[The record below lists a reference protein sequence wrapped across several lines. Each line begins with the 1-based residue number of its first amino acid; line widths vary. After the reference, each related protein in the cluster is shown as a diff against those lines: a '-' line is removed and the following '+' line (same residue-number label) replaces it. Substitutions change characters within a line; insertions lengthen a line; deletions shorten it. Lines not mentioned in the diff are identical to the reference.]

1 MIRDKVIRIGG
12 AAAFYGDTSIS
23 APQLIHG
30 GNLDYLIFDYLAEV
44 TMMIFA
50 RVKAKYPQLG
60 YARDFVD
67 IVMRENIRDIASRGI
82 KVITNAGGV
91 NPRACRD
98 SLLSLANEMGIDL
111 KVAIIEGDDLMPR
124 LTELREWGITD
135 MYSDEPWPDN
145 MMSINAYLGVQPI
158 VESLAMGADI
168 VLTGRI
174 PDSALTLGPL
184 IHEFGW
190 SYQDYDLL
198 AHGSLAGHIIECG
211 AQATGGLHTDW
222 ELVPD
227 WEHIGYP
234 IAECHAD
241 GTFIITKPPET
252 GGLVTPATVGEQLL
266 YEIGDP
272 QAYILPDVV
281 CDFTG
286 VKIEQVGKERVR
298 VTGTVGRPPTDT
310 YKVSAGFHDGYRC
323 IAMLPVIGIDAALK
337 AERQAKAIIERTR
350 TMLRQRDF
358 ADYRAVWIE
367 LLGAEASYGA
377 NSRSRKTRE
386 VACKIA
392 VEHDEREPLDIFARE
407 VYAPVTSMS
416 PGTTGWYG
424 GRPSVSAV
432 VRLFSFLI
440 PKTELSITVT
450 LDEETQPVIIV
461 TEGGFDS
468 TTLPRLAIP
477 EDEPFAGETVTVPL
491 IKLAWGRSGDKGN
504 NCNIGIIARKPEY
517 LPYIRAALTTDSV
530 MRYMAHTFEGAKNPR
545 VERFELPGFNAINL
559 LLHESLG
566 GGGMASLR
574 LDVLAKG
581 MAQQLLDF
589 PIPVPAEL
597 ARKEGIE
604 IIPEF

>member
-1 MIRDKVIRIGG
+1 MIGDKVIRIGG
-12 AAAFYGDTSIS
+12 ASAFYGDSSLST
-23 APQLIHG
+23 PQLIHG
-30 GNLDYLIFDYLAEV
+30 GNLDYIIFDYLAEV
-44 TMMIFA
+44 TMMILA
-50 RVKAKYPQLG
+50 RVKAKHPKLG
-60 YARDFVD
+60 YASDFVD
-67 IVMRENIRDIASRGI
+67 VVMRENIRDIASQGI
-82 KVITNAGGV
+82 KVICNAGGV

-98 SLLSLANEMGIDL
+98 SLLSLANEFGIDL
-111 KVAIIEGDDLMPR
+111 KVAIVEGDDLMPR
-124 LTELREWGITD
+124 LAELRERGIAD
-135 MYSDEPWPDN
+135 MYSGEPWPET

-158 VESLAMGADI
+158 VDSLAMGADI

-198 AHGSLAGHIIECG
+198 AQGSLAGHIIECG

-227 WEHIGYP
+227 WANIGYP
-234 IAECHAD
+234 VAECHAD
-241 GTFIITKPPET
+241 GSFLITKPQET

-286 VKIEQVGKERVR
+286 VKIEQVDDDRVR
-298 VTGTVGRPPTDT
+298 VTGAVGHPPTDT

-323 IAMLPVIGIDAALK
+323 IAMLPVIGIDAARK
-337 AERQAKAIIERTR
+337 AERQAKAVIERTHA
-350 TMLRQRDF
+350 MLRQRNF
-358 ADYRAVWIE
+358 AGYRAVLIE

-392 VEHDEREPLDIFARE
+392 VEHDEREPLLIFARE
-407 VYAPVTSMS
+407 VYAPVPSMS
-416 PGTTGWYG
+416 PGTTGWYE
-424 GRPSVSAV
+424 GRPSVSAI

-440 PKTELSITVT
+440 PKSELSITVT
-450 LDEETQPVIIV
+450 LDSETRPVAV
-461 TEGGFDS
+461 ETEGNFDPA
-468 TTLPRLAIP
+468 TLPRLVIP
-477 EDEPFAGETVTVPL
+477 ENQPVAGETATVPL
-491 IKLAWGRSGDKGN
+491 ISLAWGRSGDKGN
-504 NCNIGIIARKPEY
+504 DCNIGIIARKPEY
-517 LPYIRAALTTDSV
+517 LPYIRAALTPDAV

-545 VERFELPGFNAINL
+545 VERFELPGFNAMNF

-574 LDVLAKG
+574 MDMLAKG

-589 PIPVPAEL
+589 SIPVPVEL
-597 ARKEGIE
+597 VREEGLGVT
-604 IIPEF
+604 PGL

>member
-1 MIRDKVIRIGG
+1 MNRDKVIRIGG

-30 GNLDYLIFDYLAEV
+30 GNIDYLIFDYLAEV
-44 TMMIFA
+44 TLMIFT

-67 IVMRENIRDIASRGI
+67 VVMRENIRDIAARGI

-111 KVAIIEGDDLMPR
+111 KVAIVEGDDLMPR
-124 LTELREWGITD
+124 HTELSEWGITD
-135 MYSDEPWPDN
+135 MYSGEPWPDN

-198 AHGSLAGHIIECG
+198 AQGSLAGHIIECG

-241 GTFIITKPPET
+241 GSFIITKPPET

-350 TMLRQRDF
+350 NMLRQRDF
-358 ADYRAVWIE
+358 TDYRAVWIE

-450 LDEETQPVIIV
+450 VDGETRPVIIV
-461 TEGGFDS
+461 TEGGFDY
-468 TTLPRLAIP
+468 TTLPRIAIL

-504 NCNIGIIARKPEY
+504 NCNIGIIARKPQY

-530 MRYMAHTFEGAKNPR
+530 MSYMAHTFEGAKNPR

-597 ARKEGIE
+597 ARKEEIE
-604 IIPEF
+604 ITPEF

>member
-1 MIRDKVIRIGG
+1 MIGDKVVRIGG
-12 AAAFYGDTSIS
+12 ASAFYGDTSIS

-30 GNLDYLIFDYLAEV
+30 GNLNYIIFDYLAEV
-44 TMMIFA
+44 TMMILA

-60 YARDFVD
+60 YATDFVD
-67 IVMRENIRDIASRGI
+67 IVMRENIRDIASQGI
-82 KVITNAGGV
+82 KVISNAGGV

-98 SLLSLANEMGIDL
+98 SLLSLANEFGIDL
-111 KVAIIEGDDLMPR
+111 KVAIVEGDDLMPR
-124 LTELREWGITD
+124 LADLRERGIAD
-135 MYSDEPWPDN
+135 MYSGERWPET

-198 AHGSLAGHIIECG
+198 AQGSLAGHIIECG

-222 ELVPD
+222 ELVPN
-227 WEHIGYP
+227 WANIGYP
-234 IAECHAD
+234 IAECHPD
-241 GTFIITKPPET
+241 GSFIISKPQET

-281 CDFTG
+281 CDFTQ
-286 VKIEQVGKERVR
+286 VKIEQVGDDRVR
-298 VTGTVGRPPTDT
+298 VTGAVGRPPTDT

-323 IAMLPVIGIDAALK
+323 IAMLPVIGIDAARK
-337 AERQAKAIIERTR
+337 ADRQAKAVIERTR
-350 TMLRQRDF
+350 AMLRKQNF
-358 ADYRAVWIE
+358 ADYRAVLIE

-377 NSRSRKTRE
+377 NSRARKARE

-392 VEHDEREPLDIFARE
+392 VEHDEREPLLIFARE

-416 PGTTGWYG
+416 PGTTGWYE
-424 GRPSVSAV
+424 GRPSVSAI

-440 PKTELSITVT
+440 PKSELSITVT
-450 LDEETQPVIIV
+450 LGGEPRPVAVETV
-461 TEGGFDS
+461 GDFDP
-468 TTLPRLAIP
+468 TTLPRLTIP
-477 EDEPFAGETVTVPL
+477 ENPAVTGETATVPL
-491 IKLAWGRSGDKGN
+491 ISLAWGRSGDKGN
-504 NCNIGIIARKPEY
+504 DCNIGIIARKPEY
-517 LPYIRAALTTDSV
+517 LPYIRTALTPDAV
-530 MRYMAHTFEGAKNPR
+530 MRYMAHTFEGARNPR

-574 LDVLAKG
+574 MDMLAKG

-589 PIPVPAEL
+589 PVQVPVVL
-597 ARKEGIE
+597 AREEGLQALKG
-604 IIPEF
+604 F

>member
-1 MIRDKVIRIGG
+1 MIGDTVVRIGG
-12 AAAFYGDTSIS
+12 ASAFYGDTSLS

-30 GNLDYLIFDYLAEV
+30 GNLDYIIFDYLAEV
-44 TMMIFA
+44 TMMILA
-50 RVKAKYPQLG
+50 RVKAKHPQLG
-60 YARDFVD
+60 YASDFVD
-67 IVMRENIRDIASRGI
+67 VVMRENIRDIASQGI

-98 SLLSLANEMGIDL
+98 SLLSLADEYGIDL
-111 KVAIIEGDDLMPR
+111 KVAIVEGDDLMPR
-124 LTELREWGITD
+124 LAELRERGIAD
-135 MYSDEPWPDN
+135 MYSGEPWPET

-158 VESLAMGADI
+158 VDSLAMGADI

-198 AHGSLAGHIIECG
+198 AQGSLAGHIIECG

-222 ELVPD
+222 ERVPD
-227 WEHIGYP
+227 WAKIGYP
-234 IAECHAD
+234 VAECHAD
-241 GTFIITKPPET
+241 GSFIITKPQET

-286 VKIEQVGKERVR
+286 VKIEQVDHDRVR
-298 VTGTVGRPPTDT
+298 VTGSVGRPPTDT

-323 IAMLPVIGIDAALK
+323 IAMLPVIGIDAARK
-337 AERQAKAIIERTR
+337 AERQAKAVIERTR
-350 TMLRQRDF
+350 NMLRQRNF
-358 ADYRAVWIE
+358 ADYRAVLIE

-392 VEHDEREPLDIFARE
+392 VEHDEREPLLIFARE

-416 PGTTGWYG
+416 PGTTGWYE
-424 GRPSVSAV
+424 GRPSVSAI

-440 PKTELSITVT
+440 PKSELSITVT
-450 LDEETQPVIIV
+450 LDRETRPVAV
-461 TEGGFDS
+461 ETEGSFDPI
-468 TTLPRLAIP
+468 TLPRLVIP
-477 EDEPFAGETVTVPL
+477 ENQPVAGETATVPL
-491 IKLAWGRSGDKGN
+491 ISLAWGRSGDKGN
-504 NCNIGIIARKPEY
+504 DCNIGIIARKPEY
-517 LPYIRAALTTDSV
+517 LPYIRAALIPDAV

-545 VERFELPGFNAINL
+545 VERFELPGFNAMNF

-574 LDVLAKG
+574 MDMLAKG

-589 PIPVPAEL
+589 PIPVPVEL
-597 ARKEGIE
+597 VREEGLE
-604 IIPEF
+604 VTPGF